1 VIVTEIKREIKNE
14 IKEEVKE
21 EKEEE
26 FKILI
31 GGYTLR
37 PL

>member
-1 VIVTEIKREIKNE
+1 VTEIKREIKNE